1 MTLEGRIALVTG
13 GSRGIGRAIVE
24 RLAAEGARVYF
35 TCRTDP
41 GRTDPG
47 RTDPGRTDAVG
58 IRTDHEDIDSVR
70 TMFAAVGTRLDILVN
85 NAAVNP
91 ATPLDTVTADEFD
104 RVLTVN
110 TKVPLLAMRAAAE
123 RMGPGGRIVNLST
136 LNTVVPAPGRLLYT
150 MSKGALEQATAV
162 AARELGPRGITVNT
176 VSPGAVDTDMLRAAN
191 NAEALAQTAAFTALQ
206 RLGKPNDIAAIVTWL
221 AGPDAGWITGQ
232 NIRATGGL
240 LV

>member
-35 TCRTDP
+35 TC
-41 GRTDPG
+41 